1 MESASI
7 TNYDVLVEPPSLGG
21 QSGDYQLAKHKN
33 HVGNNRLEVFLN
45 LYQQAYDG
53 ASIRGDFN
61 ECNGLVDKIVSTV
74 CHQCVP
80 RGRFLVSAS
89 AGGDNGTVVWNQMDE
104 GTAKALLHKVLQP
117 PPGMKSTNTGTAKDD
132 EGLKRRRRSSL
143 LRRSASE
150 GMVSLV
156 QDDKKKVNRNCGI
169 DNIDEAR
176 GDTHWKSARSTNRN
190 QQFTLSRM
198 DVILTSSGN
207 ALDPNSQSVG
217 NNRLHIL
224 IAMETGNYQQS
235 SPDGKERKVDEVLK
249 TVKMFWKGRFLVK
262 EAFSYEELDT
272 SRAREALKSIFAM
285 RSGQR
290 PPIQRSTLMA
300 PTIAA
305 LPQRAGLYKQAS
317 MTMIPSDAATET
329 RAAIPDL
336 QNMRS
341 AAVKSL
347 QKQKAR
353 QNIAHRLEKITRRS
367 VSAPEPPP
375 EPQSVYEQ
383 NLVQSAAFSGNKFRA
398 TAQKRESTVLG
409 KLDSTVMEQLVADFN
424 EYDFDNDNDD
434 EPEPL
439 PPSNANQFGNKF
451 TGRNGN
457 GLR

>member
-1 MESASI
+1 MDSASI
-7 TNYDVLVEPPSLGG
+7 TNYDVLAEPPSLGG

-80 RGRFLVSAS
+80 RGRFLVSA
-89 AGGDNGTVVWNQMDE
+89 GGDNGNVVWNQMDE
-104 GTAKALLHKVLQP
+104 KTAKALLHKILQP
-117 PPGMKSTNTGTAKDD
+117 PPGTKSNNTGTAKDD

-156 QDDKKKVNRNCGI
+156 EDDKKKVNRFSGI
-169 DNIDEAR
+169 GEISEAA
-176 GDTHWKSARSTNRN
+176 GDTHWKSARSTNSN

-235 SPDGKERKVDEVLK
+235 SPDGKEQKVDEVLK
-249 TVKMFWKGRFLVK
+249 TVKMFWKGRLLVK
-262 EAFSYEELDT
+262 EEFGYEELDN

-290 PPIQRSTLMA
+290 PPVQRSSLMA
-300 PTIAA
+300 PTVTA
-305 LPQRAGLYKQAS
+305 LSKRTGLYKQAS
-317 MTMIPSDAATET
+317 MSIIPSGASATGAAV
-329 RAAIPDL
+329 PDL
-336 QNMRS
+336 QDMRS

-353 QNIAHRLEKITRRS
+353 QNIANRLVKTPSRNI
-367 VSAPEPPP
+367 SAPVPPP
-375 EPQSVYEQ
+375 EPQSLYEQ
-383 NLVQSAAFSGNKFRA
+383 NLVQSAAFSGFRA
-398 TAQKRESTVLG
+398 SKRENTILG
-409 KLDSTVMEQLVADFN
+409 KLDPSIMEQLVADFN
-424 EYDFDNDNDD
+424 EHDFDDD
-434 EPEPL
+434 EEPEPL
-439 PPSNANQFGNKF
+439 PPSNANQYGNQF
-451 TGRNGN
+451 TGEN